1 MSDSLHRQEF
11 WFQNSWFESQGTS
24 SLCLHSSVVRLD
36 LKDLHSWKVS
46 KAIIYRTKKIGVGI
60 FGNLT
65 NRFHFDSW
73 DHESIQNKCMSI
85 LHSKSIL
92 LTLFLTSGSEKDVS
106 TSSHQL
112 RSVQERYPSENK
124 TRQDCTKISL
134 SCDAPLTS
142 RPRSGPPSQKQLI
155 RGPQA
160 TTGSMTI
167 TAQEMVTNNLN
178 VCGQTA
184 LVLLLLAPVLNMHLF
199 VSHSSTEPRV
209 GLMLDKTQTQ
219 WAQ

>member
-11 WFQNSWFESQGTS
+11 WFQNSWFESRTS

-85 LHSKSIL
+85 LRSKSIL
-92 LTLFLTSGSEKDVS
+92 LTLFLTSGSEKDIS

-142 RPRSGPPSQKQLI
+142 RPPQAAWQSQRRKWWRIIWMFVDKLHLFYCYWRQFWTCIYLWVTVLQSLVLDWCLI
-155 RGPQA
+155 RHRH
-160 TTGSMTI
+160 SEHSN
-167 TAQEMVTNNLN
+167 QEGGETN
-178 VCGQTA
+178 
-184 LVLLLLAPVLNMHLF
+184 
-199 VSHSSTEPRV
+199 R
-209 GLMLDKTQTQ
+209 
-219 WAQ
+219 